1 MDEATFIPHEEAKK
15 IVSEVVEMEHP
26 TEDGKRIF
34 NVYNHAGKAICW
46 FDADEVE
53 AELDSYLNNA
63 SLANLGEVRIVHGIG
78 GGTVRSIVRE
88 FLASHP
94 LVRTFRNGGQKEGGD
109 GATIVQL

>member
-53 AELDSYLNNA
+53 AEIEA
-63 SLANLGEVRIVHGIG
+63 GEFEEIKDHILRFIPTWAV
-78 GGTVRSIVRE
+78 
-88 FLASHP
+88 
-94 LVRTFRNGGQKEGGD
+94 
-109 GATIVQL
+109 